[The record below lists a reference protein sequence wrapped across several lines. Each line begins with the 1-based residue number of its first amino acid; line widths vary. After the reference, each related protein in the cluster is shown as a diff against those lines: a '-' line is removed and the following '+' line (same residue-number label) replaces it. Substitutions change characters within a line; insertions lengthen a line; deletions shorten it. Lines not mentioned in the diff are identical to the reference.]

1 MLISKH
7 KEQKMLLEEFNEYE
21 RSLEDISYK
30 SENNYFVKRS
40 DDVTLYY
47 FKNGN
52 RTVLEIPK
60 LHIYCEKVSC
70 KTICFHKDI

>member
-1 MLISKH
+1 
-7 KEQKMLLEEFNEYE
+7 MLLEEFNEYE
-21 RSLEDISYK
+21 RCLEDISYK

-60 LHIYCEKVSC
+60 LHIYCEKVSVVDSDRN
-70 KTICFHKDI
+70 IEYEVINNLL